1 MLSEAR
7 KRQNIGN
14 GDAVLA
20 RSRAPHGAC
29 AGKRENERLVNDM
42 TTSTFSVVVSR
53 KVAFPHL
60 AYRSGSLVN
69 RANNTAARWAGP
81 AAVRGTWIGG
91 APVDV
96 GFCGRS
102 SPPRYVALTNFA
114 I

>member
-81 AAVRGTWIGG
+81 AAIEGRGSAERRLMWASAGG
-91 APVDV
+91 APRQ
-96 GFCGRS
+96 GMW
-102 SPPRYVALTNFA
+102 L
-114 I
+114 